1 MVKWKTYRKGLD
13 HKNLWEI
20 TYIVQIKKTKHK
32 KKKKTVLAKMMSS
45 FKGENMHT
53 QCVWG

>member
-32 KKKKTVLAKMMSS
+32 KKKKNSACKND
-45 FKGENMHT
+45 EYI
-53 QCVWG
+53 

>member
-20 TYIVQIKKTKHK
+20 TYIVQIIKKTKHK
-32 KKKKTVLAKMMSS
+32 KKNKKKNSACKNDE
-45 FKGENMHT
+45 FI
-53 QCVWG
+53 